1 MNLKMR
7 KCLIIKECI
16 LRFMGSHVQDSEPV
30 TLYSGIQAAALVA
43 NLHRDLYRLPQLH
56 HRRYEARPPHES

>member
-1 MNLKMR
+1 MNK
-7 KCLIIKECI
+7 
-16 LRFMGSHVQDSEPV
+16 FHVQDSEPV